1 MQGEEEAV
9 NQWKRWLLLGV
20 AAGVAVAAVAQAARR
35 PDQPPEVRSQE
46 EDAALTPRVTPRMV
60 RYSYTRYTLYFTGV
74 ALDLVIFA
82 AFLSTGVSA
91 RLRDAVERRTR
102 KPVVRALLYFL
113 GFSIAYGLLV
123 LPLSFYRGWW
133 LQHQY
138 SLSDQPLL
146 AWLNDRAKEAAISL
160 AITGPLIV
168 VLYALIRRQPRRW
181 WFSFWLLSI
190 PVTIVLVLLAP
201 VLLDPV
207 FHKYEPLRDQALR
220 DKILALASR
229 AGIEGGR
236 VYQVDMSRETKMTN
250 AYVTGLGAT
259 KRIVLWDTTLEK
271 LKPDEILFIMGHEMA
286 HYVYNH
292 IYWGVGLS
300 VAGSFFLFF
309 LLDRLTRAM
318 LQRRGADWG
327 VRGLDDLA
335 GFPALMAALTLL
347 QFFGMP
353 VMGATSRIMEAQAD
367 RFGLRITGDGRAA
380 ARAFV
385 KLSEDNL
392 SLPSPP
398 PFIHF
403 WLGTHPTL
411 QQRIDAA
418 LVWDRERKRG

>member
-1 MQGEEEAV
+1 
-9 NQWKRWLLLGV
+9 
-20 AAGVAVAAVAQAARR
+20 
-35 PDQPPEVRSQE
+35 
-46 EDAALTPRVTPRMV
+46 MV
-60 RYSYTRYTLYFTGV
+60 RYSYTRYTLYFVGV
-74 ALDLVIFA
+74 ALDLAIFA
-82 AFLSTGVSA
+82 MFLSTGASA
-91 RLRDAVERRTR
+91 RLRDAVERRSRQPIART
-102 KPVVRALLYFL
+102 LLYFL
-113 GFSIAYGLLV
+113 GFSVAYGLLV

-138 SLSDQPLL
+138 HLSDQPLT
-146 AWLNDRAKEAAISL
+146 AWLSDRAKEAAISFL
-160 AITGPLIV
+160 IMAPLV
-168 VLYALIRRQPRRW
+168 VALYTLIRRQPRRW
-181 WFSFWLLSI
+181 WLSFWLLSI

-207 FHKYEPLRDQALR
+207 FHKYEPLRDRALR
-220 DKILALASR
+220 DKILALAAK
-229 AGIEGGR
+229 AGIEGGH

-292 IYWGVGLS
+292 VYWGVGLS
-300 VAGSFFLFF
+300 IGGSFFLFF
-309 LLDRLTRAM
+309 LLDGLSRAV
-318 LQRRGADWG
+318 LRRRGADWS
-327 VRGLDDLA
+327 VSGLDDLA
-335 GFPALMAALTLL
+335 SFPALMAVLTLL

-353 VMGATSRIMEAQAD
+353 IMSATSRIMEVQAD

-380 ARAFV
+380 ARSFV

-398 PFIHF
+398 PFIQF

-411 QQRIDAA
+411 QQRINAA
-418 LVWDRERKRG
+418 LAWERERNRG